1 MKNLSITLLI
11 MLLVAGSALAQQ
23 KTKSNL
29 PYKNVEEGVPQAVL
43 TAIEKNNQGFYFQ
56 NQKELAVL
64 PKAKIKTKTP
74 RVEVPKAISPE
85 IVYTSRERRASESGK
100 IRSLKNTYYDANG
113 TIISSR
119 EVTFNKALPFVAL
132 RTIGENYDGW
142 LLERTRSVIEEKG
155 NMRTVYY
162 SAVVKNGKDR
172 KLLLMNS
179 DGKLIKD
186 KKDQPVYVLKAKR

>member
-11 MLLVAGSALAQQ
+11 MVMVAGGALAQQ

-29 PYKNVEEGVPQAVL
+29 PYKNVQEGVPQAVL
-43 TAIEKNNQGFYFQ
+43 NAIEKNNHGFYF
-56 NQKELAVL
+56 QKELAVL
-64 PKAKIKTKTP
+64 PKTKTKTKPP

-85 IVYTSRERRASESGK
+85 IVYTSRERRASQDGK

-113 TIISSR
+113 TIISFR
-119 EVTFNKALPFVAL
+119 EVTFNKALPLVAL
-132 RTIGENYDGW
+132 RTLGENYEGW
-142 LLERTRSVIEEKG
+142 LLERTRAVTEEKD

-172 KLLLMNS
+172 KVLLMNA